1 MCLIVFDWDPEH
13 GRLLLLGNRDEFHA
27 RPSAPF
33 DRWPE
38 APGVHGGRDLAAGGS
53 WLALGPRGRLAA
65 VTNVRDLKNGRPPAA
80 PRGEADPGLIGARGV
95 AEANPGLA
103 GMAMRSR
110 GILVADFVQSGDPA
124 QLAALA
130 AVDQR
135 TDYGA
140 FNLLLLDGAEL
151 WHVHAPK
158 ARARALPAG
167 LYGLSNADLDTPWP
181 KLQRARAGLAALIE
195 QGWPRRVDATALA
208 EGLAVL
214 EDAAAAED
222 AALPDTGVGLDW
234 ERQLSPVFIR
244 APGYGTRSSLVLCW
258 ENGRWAALERA
269 DHADPDG
276 ARDRY
281 RVGDAGAPRLG

>member
-1 MCLIVFDWDPEH
+1 MCLIVFDWDPER

-33 DRWPE
+33 GRWPE
-38 APGVHGGRDLAAGGS
+38 ASGVHGGRDLEAGGS

-65 VTNVRDLKNGRPPAA
+65 VTNVRDLKQGRPPAA
-80 PRGEADPGLIGARGV
+80 PR
-95 AEANPGLA
+95 
-103 GMAMRSR
+103 SR
-110 GILVADFVQSGDPA
+110 GALVADFVQAADPA
-124 QLAALA
+124 QIAALA
-130 AVDQR
+130 AVDAR
-135 TDYGA
+135 SDFGA

-181 KLQRARAGLAALIE
+181 KLRRARTALRARVDR
-195 QGWPRRVDATALA
+195 GWPQRVDAGTLA

-214 EDAAAAED
+214 EDDAAADE
-222 AALPDTGVGLDW
+222 AALPDTGVGIEW

-276 ARDRY
+276 TRDRY
-281 RVGDAGAPRLG
+281 AISDAGAPRLG

>member
-1 MCLIVFDWDPEH
+1 MCLIVFDWDPER

-33 DRWPE
+33 GPWPE
-38 APGVHGGRDLAAGGS
+38 APGVHGGRDLEAGGS

-65 VTNVRDLKNGRPPAA
+65 VTNVRDLRSGRPPAA
-80 PRGEADPGLIGARGV
+80 S
-95 AEANPGLA
+95 
-103 GMAMRSR
+103 RSR
-110 GILVADFVQSGDPA
+110 GALVADFVRSGDPA
-124 QLAALA
+124 PLAALA
-130 AVDQR
+130 AVDAR
-135 TDYGA
+135 SDYGA

-167 LYGLSNADLDTPWP
+167 VYGLSNADLDTPWP
-181 KLQRARAGLAALIE
+181 KLARARTGLSALIDR
-195 QGWPRRVDATALA
+195 GWPERIDAMALT

-214 EDAAAAED
+214 EDDTAAD
-222 AALPDTGVGLDW
+222 DTALPETGIGLAR

-269 DHADPDG
+269 DHADPAG

-281 RVGDAGAPRLG
+281 AISDAGAPRLG

>member
-1 MCLIVFDWDPEH
+1 MCLIVFDWDPDR
-13 GRLLLLGNRDEFHA
+13 GRLLLLGNRDELHA
-27 RPSAPF
+27 RSSAPF
-33 DRWPE
+33 GPWPE
-38 APGVHGGRDLAAGGS
+38 APGVHGGRDLTAGGS

-65 VTNVRDLKNGRPPAA
+65 VTNVRDLKYGRPPAA
-80 PRGEADPGLIGARGV
+80 PR
-95 AEANPGLA
+95 
-103 GMAMRSR
+103 SR
-110 GILVADFVQSGDPA
+110 GALVADFVQAADPA

-130 AVDQR
+130 AVDAR
-135 TDYGA
+135 SDYGA

-181 KLQRARAGLAALIE
+181 KLQRARAGLAAWIE
-195 QGWPRRVDATALA
+195 SGWPQCADAETLA
-208 EGLAVL
+208 KGLAVL
-214 EDAAAAED
+214 EDATPAAD

-269 DHADPDG
+269 DHADPLG

-281 RVGDAGAPRLG
+281 AVSDAGAPRLG